1 MSLSDL
7 KENEKAKIVKI
18 QGGIGLTQRL
28 MDLGLTHRTVVQVVR
43 NFGRGPII
51 VSVRNTNIALG
62 RGIARK
68 IWVEKI

>member
-7 KENEKAKIVKI
+7 KEKEKAKIVKI
-18 QGGIGLTQRL
+18 QGGIGIIQRL
-28 MDLGLTHRTVVQVVR
+28 MDLGLTYGTVVQIDR

-51 VSVRNTNIALG
+51 VSVRNTDIALG

>member
-18 QGGIGLTQRL
+18 QGGIGIIQRL
-28 MDLGLTHRTVVQVVR
+28 MDLGLTYGTVVQIIR

-51 VSVRNTNIALG
+51 VSVRNTDIALG

>member
-7 KENEKAKIVKI
+7 KEKEKAKIVKI
-18 QGGIGLTQRL
+18 QGGIGIIQRL
-28 MDLGLTHRTVVQVVR
+28 MDLGLTYGTVVQIVR

-51 VSVRNTNIALG
+51 VSVRNTDIALG

>member
-7 KENEKAKIVKI
+7 NEKEKARILKI
-18 QGGIGLTQRL
+18 QGGVGLIQRL
-28 MDLGLTHRTVVQVVR
+28 MDLGLTYGAIVQVVR
-43 NFGRGPII
+43 NFGRGPVI
-51 VSVRNTNIALG
+51 VSVRNTEIALG

>member
-1 MSLSDL
+1 MSLADL
-7 KENEKAKIVKI
+7 SENEKAKILRI
-18 QGGIGLTQRL
+18 QGGICLIQRL
-28 MDLGLTHRTVVQVVR
+28 MDLGLTYGTVVQIVR

-51 VSVRNTNIALG
+51 VSVRNTEIALG

>member
-28 MDLGLTHRTVVQVVR
+28 MDLGLTHGTVVQVVR

>member
-7 KENEKAKIVKI
+7 NEKEKARILKI
-18 QGGIGLTQRL
+18 QGGVCLIQRL
-28 MDLGLTHRTVVQVVR
+28 MDLGLTYGAVVQVVR
-43 NFGRGPII
+43 NFGRGPVI
-51 VSVRNTNIALG
+51 VSVRNTEIALG